1 MTKRLGF
8 IATVCF
14 VLMGVTVSY
23 ADMGHGHDAMP
34 LKAPAGSKA
43 ETHIAEG
50 IMHYEKGHMDEAKK
64 HFTAAAQADPQ
75 SAEAHYDVALVLDKT
90 GDHKNAIEHFKKAQ
104 ELGKDNPDIQ
114 NSEILKKHVK
124 H

>member
-1 MTKRLGF
+1 MMMRRGLTAMICMAL
-8 IATVCF
+8 
-14 VLMGVTVSY
+14 LGVTVAY
-23 ADMGHGHDAMP
+23 ADMGHGAMP
-34 LKAPAGSKA
+34 LKAAAGSKG

-64 HFTAAAQADPQ
+64 HFTAAAHADPQ

-90 GDHKNAIEHFKKAQ
+90 GDHKGAIEHFKKAQ

-124 H
+124 M

>member
-1 MTKRLGF
+1 
-8 IATVCF
+8 
-14 VLMGVTVSY
+14 
-23 ADMGHGHDAMP
+23 
-34 LKAPAGSKA
+34 
-43 ETHIAEG
+43 
-50 IMHYEKGHMDEAKK
+50 
-64 HFTAAAQADPQ
+64 
-75 SAEAHYDVALVLDKT
+75 VLDKT